1 MAVLAN
7 GTAAEGTTWELDVS
21 GDART
26 WAAAEHAL
34 TGPSRSR

>member
-21 GDART
+21 GDARDLGT
-26 WAAAEHAL
+26 MVRQ
-34 TGPSRSR
+34 TRPDGR